1 MKILPFKIPK
11 PEKEALIY
19 QEDRGEIF
27 YDQLHQHEEIQISYI
42 VKGRGS
48 LIVGDSLTDYKEND
62 VLVIGENVP
71 HAFRSDKNA
80 APESEMLTLFFTK
93 TSFGKDFFNLTD
105 MNIVDDFFKESE
117 YGMKITSNKTKIITQ
132 YNKLRNQNKLRRISS
147 LFNIINHIIQAD
159 KTPLSSFVYRKKY
172 TDDEGKRMSAVFEHA
187 IEFFQ
192 ETITLEDVAEKANMS
207 KNAFCRYFKKH
218 TNKTFFQFLIE
229 VRIENAC
236 KLLSN
241 NNKDLTISSISEMCG
256 FQDIA
261 NFNRKF
267 KELKGIS
274 PSQYRSK
281 F

>member
-1 MKILPFKIPK
+1 
-11 PEKEALIY
+11 
-19 QEDRGEIF
+19 
-27 YDQLHQHEEIQISYI
+27 
-42 VKGRGS
+42 
-48 LIVGDSLTDYKEND
+48 
-62 VLVIGENVP
+62 
-71 HAFRSDKNA
+71 
-80 APESEMLTLFFTK
+80 
-93 TSFGKDFFNLTD
+93 
-105 MNIVDDFFKESE
+105 
-117 YGMKITSNKTKIITQ
+117 
-132 YNKLRNQNKLRRISS
+132 
-147 LFNIINHIIQAD
+147 
-159 KTPLSSFVYRKKY
+159 LSSFVYRKKY
-172 TDDEGKRMSAVFEHA
+172 TDDEGKRMSAVFEYA
-187 IEFFQ
+187 IEFFH
-192 ETITLEDVAEKANMS
+192 EAITLEEVAEKANMS
-207 KNAFCRYFKKH
+207 KNAFCRYFKKR